1 MQLALPDKVTRT
13 RLQLPDGL
21 SYEQWLDISKQLKHI
36 EGSLMWWIGDWAN
49 YGERQYA
56 YGGLS
61 MMRAIPEPLLELEI
75 QPDMTPTRVMLV
87 QENADRKG
95 VVAFLRTL
103 EPYINLVWTTNSRE
117 EALDGLVQASPGLV
131 LLDLPKWDREP
142 SLLVN
147 LMKQEQPEVR
157 IDFIAENT
165 DE

>member
-1 MQLALPDKVTRT
+1 MPPPDTQRWDT
-13 RLQLPDGL
+13 Q
-21 SYEQWLDISKQLKHI
+21 ST
-36 EGSLMWWIGDWAN
+36 
-49 YGERQYA
+49 

-61 MMRAIPEPLLELEI
+61 TMKAIAEPLLELET

-95 VVAFLRTL
+95 VVTFLRTL
-103 EPYINLVWTTNSRE
+103 EPYIKIVSITNSRE
-117 EALDGLVQASPGLV
+117 DALDGFVQASPELV
-131 LLDLPKWDREP
+131 LLDLPKWDRET

-157 IDFIAENT
+157 IDFIAENR